1 MSTRS
6 TSNEGTRASLP
17 PESERPAPA
26 SLPPIPVGEPPPPG
40 AGERLKQEVYGFFW
54 HFGEVSRLFSGALRA
69 AFRRPFEFRE
79 ILRQIEALGVAS
91 MGIVVVTSLFIG
103 MVMAVQF
110 ADGLRKFGGMEYTG
124 PVVALTFVRE
134 LAPTLTAVIVGGRI
148 GAGMTAEL
156 GAMAVTEQLD
166 AFRALGADPVKK
178 LVWPRLAASVLV
190 MPLLASFALVV
201 GFTGATWIVDW
212 QFSVPAPFFLNSAL
226 RFVAMR
232 EYVAGLLK
240 TPFFGAIVALIGCH
254 YGLITEGGTA
264 GVGRSTTR
272 TVVAISITIL
282 IADLFLTKVA
292 ILLRPI
298 F

>member
-1 MSTRS
+1 
-6 TSNEGTRASLP
+6 
-17 PESERPAPA
+17 
-26 SLPPIPVGEPPPPG
+26 
-40 AGERLKQEVYGFFW
+40 
-54 HFGEVSRLFSGALRA
+54 
-69 AFRRPFEFRE
+69 
-79 ILRQIEALGVAS
+79 
-91 MGIVVVTSLFIG
+91 
-103 MVMAVQF
+103 
-110 ADGLRKFGGMEYTG
+110 
-124 PVVALTFVRE
+124 
-134 LAPTLTAVIVGGRI
+134 
-148 GAGMTAEL
+148 
-156 GAMAVTEQLD
+156 
-166 AFRALGADPVKK
+166 
-178 LVWPRLAASVLV
+178 
-190 MPLLASFALVV
+190 
-201 GFTGATWIVDW
+201 
-212 QFSVPAPFFLNSAL
+212 VPAPFFLNSAL